1 MSTHIVCVPTAERGG
16 ELKDRIRLLAVVKD
30 IHEGSEA
37 YPNSYPAVIVTVS
50 LSGSDSIIC
59 ISNINKSDVA
69 GKM

>member
-1 MSTHIVCVPTAERGG
+1 MVTVTNPSLMSTHIVCVPTAERGG

-50 LSGSDSIIC
+50 PSG
-59 ISNINKSDVA
+59 SDVA
-69 GKM
+69 GKV